1 MAVTVEGKLE
11 LFKKI
16 LFEHIEEDWAE
27 KRNELIK
34 AMEEKKEEKK
44 KEFEKRKRAI
54 VEDGEGRAQ
63 AKRKSIIAQVQSE
76 ADYEVMKKRE
86 ALLSDLMGSLMDW
99 SREFIKT
106 DGYKSFLSNNI
117 EKALHMMDGEE
128 LLFSFSE
135 KDMNE
140 LGSFIKESVERLKN
154 NKNIELIKSSTDII
168 GGFTLEDKNSGVLA
182 DFSIKTLIDEGKEYM
197 GRMLYEKL
205 DEVLKA

>member
-16 LFEHIEEDWAE
+16 LFEHIEEDWSE
-27 KRNELIK
+27 KRSKLIE

-44 KEFEKRKRAI
+44 NEFEERKRAI
-54 VEDGEGRAQ
+54 VEDGESRAE

-76 ADYEVMKKRE
+76 ADYQIMRKRE
-86 ALLSDLMGSLMDW
+86 ALLSDLLSSLRDW

-106 DGYKSFLSNNI
+106 DGYKTFLSNNI
-117 EKALHMMDGEE
+117 EKAFHMMDGKE
-128 LLFSFSE
+128 LLFSFS
-135 KDMNE
+135 KRDMDE
-140 LGSFIKESVERLKN
+140 LGSFIKENIERLRN
-154 NKNIELIKSSTDII
+154 NKSIELIESSTDII
-168 GGFTLEDKNSGVLA
+168 GGFTLEDKKSGVLA

>member
-27 KRNELIK
+27 KRNELIE

-54 VEDGEGRAQ
+54 V
-63 AKRKSIIAQVQSE
+63 QVQSE

-168 GGFTLEDKNSGVLA
+168 GGFTLEDMNSGVLA